1 MANQHTPKLPKIVR
15 TVEDTVPLHEINV
28 PESVQSRVQ
37 SFDEG
42 AVTRY
47 VEALENGDKLP
58 PVELFTWDAED
69 GWDGTPYFVG
79 AGFHRIEAY
88 RRYGKKE
95 IPATC
100 TVIEGGR
107 ENAYAAAQWCSVTS
121 NATHGLPR
129 TQADR
134 RRAVKL
140 AIEAQPHLND
150 SRIAKLVR
158 VDSKTVA
165 RVRAEMEGR
174 PDPYAE
180 EKPANP
186 EREPVEADSLEK
198 VQEKARKA
206 VEAVQPFTTKRRKE
220 LAPVTTAIDAARTSI
235 LEAAREVVGAEED
248 VQPVL
253 QMIYAYLERCGEGY
267 Q

>member
-1 MANQHTPKLPKIVR
+1 MANQHTPKLPKVVR

-69 GWDGTPYFVG
+69 GWDGAPYFVG
-79 AGFHRIEAY
+79 AGFNRIEAY
-88 RRYGKKE
+88 RRHGKKE

-158 VDSKTVA
+158 VDGKTVA

-180 EKPANP
+180 EKP
-186 EREPVEADSLEK
+186 EREEADSLEE

-206 VEAVQPFTTKRRKE
+206 VEAAQPFTDKRRKE
-220 LAPVTTAIDAARTSI
+220 LAPVTTTIFEVRSLIFAAARQI
-235 LEAAREVVGAEED
+235 EGAEAD
-248 VQPVL
+248 VMPVI
-253 QMIYAYLERCGEGY
+253 QAIWDYLERCGEA
-267 Q
+267 